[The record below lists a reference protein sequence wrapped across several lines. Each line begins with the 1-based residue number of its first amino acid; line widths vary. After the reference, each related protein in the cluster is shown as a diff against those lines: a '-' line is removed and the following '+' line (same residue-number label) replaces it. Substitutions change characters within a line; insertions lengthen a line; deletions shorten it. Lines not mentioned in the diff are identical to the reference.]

1 MALKIEK
8 SKDKVAIIVVG
19 YNRMDGLKR
28 LLNSVVNANYPDT
41 NIPLVISIDC
51 SNNTDV
57 YNFARNFQWPH
68 GPLYVNIQKER
79 LGLKNHIFQCG
90 DLTEYFKGVILLED
104 DIYVSPDFYNY
115 TLAAIEKY
123 CDEEKIAGIS
133 LYNEERNGY
142 IGLPFQPLNNGYDV
156 YAWQTISSW
165 GEAWTD
171 TMWGNFRKWLLEWDE
186 DFDSIPMPSVIKT
199 WSKAW
204 SKYYYAYII
213 SNDLYYLFP
222 YCSLST
228 NFNDVGGENGG
239 GGSLVQVSLQ
249 NGCRD
254 YNMPDFTELVK
265 YDVFQQNIEL
275 YEALNLSRKELCLDL
290 YGKTYSDIRQKKR
303 FILSINRYDY
313 PILKSFALAL
323 RPIELNVIRQ
333 IEGKGI
339 YLYDTCNANNKSQ
352 IGSYTNEST
361 GYFLQ
366 GFNVKRMARYV
377 MRYYWCA
384 IKRKLYIK

>member
-57 YNFARNFQWPH
+57 YNFVRNFQWPH

-213 SNDLYYLFP
+213 SKDLYYLFP

-254 YNMPDFTELVK
+254 YNMPDFTALVK

-275 YEALNLSRKELCLDL
+275 YDVLGLDKKDVCLDL
-290 YGKTYSDIRQKKR
+290 YGMTYGEIKPKR
-303 FILSINRYDY
+303 YVLSVKMMDFEIVRSYS
-313 PILKSFALAL
+313 LSL
-323 RPIELNVIRQ
+323 RPIELNVINA
-333 IEGKGI
+333 IDGKGI
-339 YLYDTCNANNKSQ
+339 YLYDTSRKSAKSKGQ
-352 IGSYTNEST
+352 YSDNFIAY
-361 GYFLQ
+361 YIK
-366 GFNVKRMARYV
+366 GFNIKLILRYIFK
-377 MRYYWCA
+377 YYKTV
-384 IKRKLYIK
+384 ILRKLHSL